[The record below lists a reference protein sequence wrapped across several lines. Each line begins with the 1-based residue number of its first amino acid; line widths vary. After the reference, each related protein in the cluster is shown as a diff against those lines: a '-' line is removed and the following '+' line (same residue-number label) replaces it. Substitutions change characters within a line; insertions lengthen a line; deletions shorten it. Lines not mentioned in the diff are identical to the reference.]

1 MTSPTPPT
9 SVVMTAEV
17 AAALRAPFPPE
28 KIGKLPRVTCR
39 NCSKNYGSC
48 SEHDKKWCDE
58 CNGMISPKHI
68 HLDYVGHADT
78 TDRFLEVDPGWNWEP
93 VAFDQRGLPAFDEH
107 GGLWIR
113 LTIAGVTR
121 LGYGD
126 SQGKTGPNA
135 VKEAI
140 GDAFRNAGMRFGVA
154 LDLWRKDFPEAEEG
168 PRKGGRAAPAA
179 ALAPQVGPDPA
190 WIVAITAEIHA
201 AQTYEEMLQI
211 GNRIDDEFRAG
222 RLTQGDDVANA
233 IGAIFMPK
241 RELLLA
247 ERNAA
252 HQAHR
257 EAVETETVMGALTS

>member
-168 PRKGGRAAPAA
+168 PRKGGRAALRPPLPLRWVPTPLGSWPSRRRSTPRRRTKRCCRSATA
-179 ALAPQVGPDPA
+179 STTSSAP
-190 WIVAITAEIHA
+190 VASPRATTSPTPSARSSCRSANCCSPSGTPPTRRTA
-201 AQTYEEMLQI
+201 
-211 GNRIDDEFRAG
+211 RPWRRRPSWG
-222 RLTQGDDVANA
+222 R
-233 IGAIFMPK
+233 
-241 RELLLA
+241 
-247 ERNAA
+247 
-252 HQAHR
+252 
-257 EAVETETVMGALTS
+257 